1 MRPIRE
7 SGTFGRSSA
16 RTNDGTAQEQMSMSD
31 EQRLVQAAQRGDT
44 AALESLLAGQQSR
57 VFRFALKMC
66 RLREDAEEVLQ
77 DTLLAAVRTL
87 GQYRGDAALSTWLY
101 TIARSFCIKR
111 RRRTKFAPAAL
122 ISLDG
127 EEARAAREAPDPRRA
142 PDEALAERQVTAALG
157 RAMDALA
164 PAYREVLVLRD
175 VEGLPAAEVADV
187 MGLSVEAVKS
197 RLHRARTSVRRAMA
211 PLLGGR
217 VGSHR
222 PGGCPDIAA
231 LFSRHLEG
239 DISPTVCARMERHL
253 AGCQRCQGICASLRE
268 TLKMCSA
275 VPAPRVPASVKRAV
289 KKEIRS
295 LLSQDANPRSRA
307 RLSRRE
313 E

>member
-1 MRPIRE
+1 
-7 SGTFGRSSA
+7 
-16 RTNDGTAQEQMSMSD
+16 MSMSD
-31 EQRLVQAAQRGDT
+31 EQRLVEAARQGDA

-111 RRRTKFAPAAL
+111 RRRTKFAPTAL
-122 ISLDG
+122 VSLDS
-127 EEARAAREAPDPRRA
+127 EDARAAREAPDPRRG
-142 PDEALAERQVTAALG
+142 PDEALAERQTTAALG

-175 VEGLPAAEVADV
+175 VEGLRAAEVAEV
-187 MGLSVEAVKS
+187 TGLSVDAVKS

-211 PLLGGR
+211 PLLGGK
-217 VGSHR
+217 VGLHR
-222 PGGCPDIAA
+222 PRGCPDVAT
-231 LFSRHLEG
+231 LLSRHLEG
-239 DISPTVCARMERHL
+239 DISPAVCARMERHL
-253 AGCQRCQGICASLRE
+253 AGCQRCEGICASLRA
-268 TLKMCSA
+268 TLRVCSA
-275 VPAPRVPASVKRAV
+275 VPAPRVPASVKHAL

-295 LLSQDANPRSRA
+295 LLSQHANPRARG
-307 RLSRRE
+307 RLSPRE